1 MRIIDCYSET
11 SDIGPDIAIFETED
25 SGFTLLMSRSG
36 DPYDHMKVY
45 FDDEEVLE
53 GHHAKEILELISS
66 AKNELNEEASAI
78 FIGIKNA
85 IEKSI

>member
-11 SDIGPDIAIFETED
+11 SDIGPDIAVFETED

-45 FDDEEVLE
+45 FDDEE
-53 GHHAKEILELISS
+53 
-66 AKNELNEEASAI
+66 ASAI
-78 FIGIKNA
+78 FTSIKNA

>member
-1 MRIIDCYSET
+1 MRIVDCYSET
-11 SDIGPDIAIFETED
+11 SDIGPDIVIVETEN

-45 FDDEEVLE
+45 FDDEEILE
-53 GHHAKEILELISS
+53 GSRSKEILNTLSS
-66 AKNELNEEASAI
+66 VKNDLTGEALNI
-78 FIGIKNA
+78 YNGILAA

>member
-11 SDIGPDIAIFETED
+11 SDIGPDIAIFETEN

-45 FDDEEVLE
+45 FDDEEILE
-53 GHHAKEILELISS
+53 GQRAKEILELVSS
-66 AKNELNEEASAI
+66 AKNELDEEASAI
-78 FIGIKNA
+78 FIGIRNA

>member
-1 MRIIDCYSET
+1 MRIVDCYSET
-11 SDIGPDIAIFETED
+11 SDIGPDIVIVETEN

-45 FDDEEVLE
+45 FDDEEILE
-53 GHHAKEILELISS
+53 GSRSKEILNTLSS
-66 AKNELNEEASAI
+66 VKNDLTGDALNI
-78 FIGIKNA
+78 YNGILAA

>member
-1 MRIIDCYSET
+1 MRIVDCYSET
-11 SDIGPDIAIFETED
+11 SDIGPDIVIVETEN

-45 FDDEEVLE
+45 FDDEEILE
-53 GHHAKEILELISS
+53 GSRSKEILNTLSS
-66 AKNELNEEASAI
+66 
-78 FIGIKNA
+78 IKNDLTGEALNIYNGILAA

>member
-1 MRIIDCYSET
+1 MRIVDCYSET
-11 SDIGPDIAIFETED
+11 SDIGSDIVIVETEN

-45 FDDEEVLE
+45 FDDEEILE
-53 GHHAKEILELISS
+53 GSRSKEILNTLSS
-66 AKNELNEEASAI
+66 VKNDLTGEALNI
-78 FIGIKNA
+78 YNGILAA

>member
-1 MRIIDCYSET
+1 MRIIDCYSKT
-11 SDIGPDIAIFETED
+11 SDIGPDIAVFETDD

-45 FDDEEVLE
+45 FDDEEILE
-53 GHHAKEILELISS
+53 GNRAKEVLDLISS
-66 AKNELNEEASAI
+66 AENALDEEALAI
-78 FIGIKNA
+78 FSGIKHA